1 MSRLASERRRMTT
14 FETVT
19 EPVYRENVFSLQ
31 MEETKLTRYIDP
43 MPFVPSGE
51 RDRTQRLR
59 GDLID
64 PVDGTEKTLTHTHC
78 KSAVIGI
85 SGGLDS
91 TLALLVTV
99 RAFNAL
105 GMDHS
110 NIKAVTMPGFG
121 TTDRTYDNAVSLIR
135 CPGS

>member
-1 MSRLASERRRMTT
+1 MLAESELFDAQTISTEIDVSRLASERRRMTT

-51 RDRTQRLR
+51 RDRNALR

-64 PVDGTEKTLTHTHC
+64 PVDGTEKTF
-78 KSAVIGI
+78 
-85 SGGLDS
+85 
-91 TLALLVTV
+91 
-99 RAFNAL
+99 RAYTA
-105 GMDHS
+105 
-110 NIKAVTMPGFG
+110 KVW
-121 TTDRTYDNAVSLIR
+121 
-135 CPGS
+135 